1 MTAGNPN
8 TSATPTTD
16 QDTKAGTPAATQ
28 AATNIGTSG
37 AVATGSTPASGTA
50 GNAHA
55 NTINPTVEAQYWKD
69 NYSKRPY
76 ADAKMTQEQYA
87 PAYQYGWDS
96 YKAHGSDGKTF
107 DNVESDL
114 RRGWDKAK
122 GSSRLAWD
130 QAKLATR
137 DAWLRVELAARD
149 TTTTKTK

>member
-1 MTAGNPN
+1 MTSADPTTPATPTPDRDAKVVPPAGQQ
-8 TSATPTTD
+8 SATP
-16 QDTKAGTPAATQ
+16 G
-28 AATNIGTSG
+28 GRSG
-37 AVATGSTPASGTA
+37 PVATGSASSSGNAGTA
-50 GNAHA
+50 HSD
-55 NTINPTVEAQYWKD
+55 TINPTVEAQYWKD
-69 NYSKRPY
+69 NYAKRPY
-76 ADAKMTQEQYA
+76 ADAKMTQDQYA

-149 TTTTKTK
+149 ATTSKAK